1 MKWATVFIPLLMLG
15 PSCFSQAQSPRQ
27 APDPT
32 QLALTQAMRDGRFT
46 DAEKLLTDAIGEL
59 EQSDPSSPRLAGYF
73 KNLAR
78 LLDMRGRHSDAMA
91 LINRAVEIDRNA
103 FGPSDLRFAND
114 LLTLATNARTRGNLP
129 EAEQF
134 LNQALEIERSNRT
147 KLTSGS
153 DVSLAAGVLGSIATL
168 YIAERR
174 WTEAEAMLLDESKLC
189 EFFKEP
195 FHAGYGLCGPLSEML
210 AEVYH
215 GEGRTVEAEK
225 LPRDE
230 GWPPELAA
238 LNRIAE
244 KYKYDGLYP
253 AAEDTY
259 NRAIA
264 LAEKIEA
271 DPKNSYGGLI
281 VEETNLLGQVF
292 EKEGFKDQAERTYA
306 SAMGIDEKL
315 AGPQLNQ
322 MGYARTLNPH
332 YLLELYRSENR
343 LKDAEPLL
351 QHVLEIQERSLGER
365 NRFVVQTLTTLA
377 AVYKEEGKNDEA
389 KYAQALPLY
398 ERVLAIQQ
406 ANLGPDHP
414 QLITPLSDYAD
425 ILRKLHNDAKAA
437 QVQARI
443 DLISRAQQYQQKK
456 LP

>member
-1 MKWATVFIPLLMLG
+1 MKWATIFIPLLMLG

-46 DAEKLLTDAIGEL
+46 DAEKLLTDAISEL
-59 EQSDPSSPRLAGYF
+59 EQSDPSSPRLAGYL
-73 KNLAR
+73 KSLAR
-78 LLDMRGRHSDAMA
+78 LLEMRGRHSDAIA

-114 LLTLATNARTRGNLP
+114 LLTLATDARTRGNLP

-147 KLTSGS
+147 KLTPGS

-195 FHAGYGLCGPLSEML
+195 FRAGYVEML

-215 GEGRTVEAEK
+215 EEGRTVEAEK

-259 NRAIA
+259 NRAIS

-281 VEETNLLGQVF
+281 VEETNLLGHLF
-292 EKEGFKDQAERTYA
+292 EKEGLKDQAERTYA
-306 SAMGIDEKL
+306 SAMAINEKL
-315 AGPQLNQ
+315 AGPERNQ
-322 MGYARTLNPH
+322 MGYARMLNPQ
-332 YLLELYRSENR
+332 YLLDFYRSENR

-351 QHVLEIQERSLGER
+351 QRVLEIQERSLGEH
-365 NRFVVQTLTTLA
+365 NRFVVQTLTALTA
-377 AVYKEEGKNDEA
+377 IYKQEGRNDE
-389 KYAQALPLY
+389 ALPLY
-398 ERVLAIQQ
+398 ERILAIQE
-406 ANLGPDHP
+406 ALLGPDHP
-414 QLITPLSDYAD
+414 QLISPLSDYAN
-425 ILRKLHNDAKAA
+425 ILRTLHNDAKAA
-437 QVQARI
+437 RVQARI
-443 DLISRAQQYQQKK
+443 DMISRAQQSEQK
-456 LP
+456 